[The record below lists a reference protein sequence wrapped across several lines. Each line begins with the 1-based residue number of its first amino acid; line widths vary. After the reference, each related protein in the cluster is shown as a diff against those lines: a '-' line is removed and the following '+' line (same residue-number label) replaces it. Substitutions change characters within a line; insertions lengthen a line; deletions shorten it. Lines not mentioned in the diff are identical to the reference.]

1 MKKLLFFLITLFSLI
16 VTTKSAAQSAA
27 IKEEKKLL
35 PTYPFS
41 NPNPVPIPEDS
52 GIYPYFTFTNF
63 SDTAIQKEWTIITLE
78 NDYLALYILPEV
90 GGKIYGATDKS
101 TGEEFIPKQKEVR
114 FVNKGKRGLW
124 SPGGMEFNF
133 GEDDI
138 SPSVATPVD
147 YQLIENEDGS
157 VSCWIG
163 NLDLLSRKTWR
174 VEIYLPPDKAWF
186 ETRMVWYY
194 THISFSG
201 EYPVSV
207 SCQFNE
213 KDTSQT
219 NLILD
224 PFEVKTLRISKQS
237 KKGKWSILDQSSP
250 KTKVKEQ
257 QIAIELI
264 EILIWMK
271 EKNYEKTSIYVN
283 QLLELQPENI
293 YAIWVKAILYRL
305 QGKQ

>member
-1 MKKLLFFLITLFSLI
+1 MKIMKKLLFFLITLFSLI

-138 SPSVATPVD
+138 SNSVATPVD

-163 NLDLLSRKTWR
+163 NLDL
-174 VEIYLPPDKAWF
+174 
-186 ETRMVWYY
+186 
-194 THISFSG
+194 
-201 EYPVSV
+201 
-207 SCQFNE
+207 
-213 KDTSQT
+213 
-219 NLILD
+219 
-224 PFEVKTLRISKQS
+224 
-237 KKGKWSILDQSSP
+237 
-250 KTKVKEQ
+250 
-257 QIAIELI
+257 
-264 EILIWMK
+264 
-271 EKNYEKTSIYVN
+271 
-283 QLLELQPENI
+283 
-293 YAIWVKAILYRL
+293 
-305 QGKQ
+305 